1 MDIHRICTTYAQVK
15 HMGDIVLISAL
26 CKILTPVTLPYI
38 VYILQE
44 YYYNM
49 LNIFLYYGVT

>member
-1 MDIHRICTTYAQVK
+1 MNIHRICTTYAQVK

-26 CKILTPVTLPYI
+26 YKILTPVTLPYI

-49 LNIFLYYGVT
+49 LIICL